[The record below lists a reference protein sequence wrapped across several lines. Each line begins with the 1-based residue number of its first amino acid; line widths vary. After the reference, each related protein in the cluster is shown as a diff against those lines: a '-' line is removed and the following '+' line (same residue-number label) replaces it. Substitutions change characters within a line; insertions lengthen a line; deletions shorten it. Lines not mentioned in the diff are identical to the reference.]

1 MFIDDYSFGDDDD
14 ESEQE
19 DMWAVHDDD
28 DVNEDE
34 DSEYERWREQ
44 DRLED
49 E

>member
-1 MFIDDYSFGDDDD
+1 MFIDDYSFGDDD